1 MLRLANIR
9 VSIDNEKPLEL
20 LAARELKIPA
30 GSIKNLLVV
39 RRAIDAR
46 RKNQII
52 FVYTIEVETD
62 IPEGKILAHTSPNVQ
77 QVVPSIPAQVQPGRQ
92 PLNEQPVIIGAG
104 PAGLFAALTL
114 AEYGYKP
121 LLLERGQAVDER
133 TRTVTKFWQTG
144 EFDSSSNVQFG
155 EGGAGTFS
163 DGKLTTRV
171 NDPMMSRIIERFIEA
186 GAPEEIRYQ
195 HKPHVGTDKLR
206 TVVKNIRKQIIA
218 LGGQVR
224 FGAHVT
230 DFDIQDGAIRG
241 IIINGQERLPCQV
254 VVLAIGHSARDT
266 YTVLYQ
272 HKVAMQA
279 KPFAIGVR
287 VEHPQQLI
295 DEAQYGPYAGHPK
308 LGAAD
313 YSLVFHDK
321 NSGRTAYSFCM
332 CPGGVVVASASEQG
346 GVVTNGMS
354 GYLRNSGIA
363 NSAIVVNVNPADCG
377 PGVLSGIEFQRHYE
391 QLAYQ
396 LGGQTYYAPVQTVG
410 DFTGRGTA
418 AILQQP
424 SYRPGTVPADLRQ
437 CLPGFVTDTLALA
450 FVEFDRKIT
459 GFAHSGAIL
468 TGVETRTSA
477 PIRIP
482 RSEDFISE
490 NTAGLYPAGEG
501 AGYAGGIM
509 SAALDGLNCA
519 VSIIKTYQAT

>member
-1 MLRLANIR
+1 MLRIANIR
-9 VSIDNEKPLEL
+9 VSIENEKPLAL

-30 GSIKNLLVV
+30 GSIKNLSVV
-39 RRAIDAR
+39 RRAVDAR
-46 RKNQII
+46 RKNQIT
-52 FVYTIEVETD
+52 FVYTLEVETD
-62 IPEGKILAHTSPNVQ
+62 IPEGKILAHSSSNVQ
-77 QVVPSIPAQVQPGRQ
+77 QVVRSIPEQVQPGRQ

-133 TRTVTKFWQTG
+133 TRTVMKFWQTG

-171 NDPMMSRIIERFIEA
+171 NDPRMSHILERFVEA

-206 TVVKNIRKQIIA
+206 LVVKNIRQKIIA

-230 DFDIQDGAIRG
+230 DFDIHDGLIRG

-266 YTVLYQ
+266 YTVLYK

-287 VEHPQQLI
+287 IEHPQHLI
-295 DEAQYGPYAGHPK
+295 DAAQYGSYAGHPK

-313 YSLVFHDK
+313 YSLVYHDK

-332 CPGGVVVASASEQG
+332 CPGGVVVASASEPG

-354 GYLRNSGIA
+354 GFLRDSGIA
-363 NSAIVVNVNPADCG
+363 NSAIVVNVNSADCG
-377 PGVLSGIEFQRHYE
+377 TEVLAGIQFQRYFE
-391 QLAYQ
+391 QQAFL

-410 DFTGRGTA
+410 DFTGNGTGA
-418 AILQQP
+418 LLQKP
-424 SYRPGTVPADLRQ
+424 SYRPGTVRADLHC
-437 CLPGFVTDTLALA
+437 CLPNFVTATLTLALA
-450 FVEFDRKIT
+450 DFNRKIA
-459 GFAHSGAIL
+459 GFAHPGTVM

-477 PIRIP
+477 PVRIP
-482 RSEDFISE
+482 RNENFISE
-490 NTAGLYPAGEG
+490 NIAGLYPAGEG

-519 VSIIKTYQAT
+519 LNIIKAYRIS